1 MRKYV
6 NLEIIMELQNDDEIQ
21 EALDAARG
29 RKGWSQGQ
37 KRNQSKAMK
46 MAYERKRAKGC
57 PTRAMQMLLSDVF
70 GCSIEEHQII
80 PLFKR
85 RLADKD
91 LSQTYEHLAAII
103 RD

>member
-1 MRKYV
+1 
-6 NLEIIMELQNDDEIQ
+6 MELLNEAGAN

-37 KRNQSKAMK
+37 KRNQSKTMK
-46 MAYERKRAKGC
+46 MAHERKKVKGC

-70 GCSIEEHQII
+70 GCEIEEHQII

>member
-1 MRKYV
+1 
-6 NLEIIMELQNDDEIQ
+6 MELQNDDEIQ
-21 EALDAARG
+21 EALDARRG

-37 KRNQSKAMK
+37 KRNQSKKMK
-46 MAYERKRAKGC
+46 MAYEKKEAKKKAKGC